1 MKVILV
7 KDVKG
12 TGKKGDVKSVA
23 DGFARNFLLK
33 QGLAK
38 PTSDAAVIEIHAT
51 EERHLKKEEQELLQ
65 SQKAASKI
73 DGMEVEI
80 AQKTA
85 SNGTLYAALGA
96 DAVAKAIRSQLKIS
110 IIPSQVVWK
119 RPIKS
124 TGEHSITIEFG
135 HGIEA
140 EVSVLVSST

>member
-1 MKVILV
+1 MKVILI

-38 PTSDAAVIEIHAT
+38 PTSDAAVVELQAT
-51 EERHLKKEEQELLQ
+51 EERHRKKEEQELVR

-73 DGMEVEI
+73 DGKEVEI
-80 AQKTA
+80 FQKTNA
-85 SNGTLYAALGA
+85 NGTLYAALGA
-96 DAVAKAIRSQLKIS
+96 EAVAKAIRSQLKIS
-110 IIPSQVVWK
+110 ITPSQVAWK
-119 RPIKS
+119 HPIKS
-124 TGEHSITIEFG
+124 TGEHRVTIEFG

-140 EVSVLVSST
+140 EISVLVSST

>member
-1 MKVILV
+1 MKVILI

-38 PTSDAAVIEIHAT
+38 PTSDAAVVELQAI
-51 EERHLKKEEQELLQ
+51 EERHHKKEEQELVW

-73 DGMEVEI
+73 DGREVEI
-80 AQKTA
+80 FQKTNA
-85 SNGTLYAALGA
+85 NGTLYAALGTE
-96 DAVAKAIRSQLKIS
+96 AVTKAIRSQLKIS
-110 IIPSQVVWK
+110 ITPLQVVWK
-119 RPIKS
+119 HPIKS
-124 TGEHSITIEFG
+124 TGEHPVTIEFG